1 MRADQTALREA
12 ARPTGPASPRG
23 AVDLHVHTT
32 HSDGSC
38 SPCEVVR
45 AASVVKLSALAI
57 TDHDT
62 VSALAVARP
71 EAAGLGIELISGVEL
86 TCVLASR
93 EVHLLGHFIR
103 EDNPPLLKAMR
114 QLRLGRMERMRTMA
128 QTLHSQGLILDL
140 DVLETWFPRAAL
152 GRRHAALYLA
162 RTGQVSSEREAFRR
176 FLGDGCPAIAPKPRL
191 NLIEAIRLVRGAGG
205 VPGLAHPPFNLR
217 AATLEAL
224 AGAGLGAIEVN
235 GPGISGRLGR
245 RFRDWASQLDLVPI
259 AGSDFHAPDRPGRW
273 VGAITTTPLDLERL
287 RSRRGSTSRP
297 FQPP

>member
-1 MRADQTALREA
+1 MRADRAALREPS
-12 ARPTGPASPRG
+12 RPTGPTSPRG

-32 HSDGSC
+32 HSDGAC

-45 AASVVKLSALAI
+45 AAAVVKLSALAI

-71 EAAGLGIELISGVEL
+71 EAARLGIELVCGVEL
-86 TCVLASR
+86 TCALEGR

-103 EDNPPLLKAMR
+103 DDDPPLLEAMR
-114 QLRLGRMERMRTMA
+114 WLRLGRAERMRAMA
-128 QTLHSQGLILDL
+128 VALRSQGLVLDL
-140 DVLETWFPRAAL
+140 DVLEAWFPRAAL
-152 GRRHAALYLA
+152 GRRHAALYLT

-176 FLGDGCPAIAPKPRL
+176 FLGDGCPAIVPKPRL
-191 NLIEAIRLVRGAGG
+191 DLIEAIRLVRGAGG

-224 AGAGLGAIEVN
+224 AAAGLGAIEVD
-235 GPGISGRLGR
+235 GPGISSRLGR
-245 RFRDWASQLDLVPI
+245 RFRDWACQLDLVPI

-273 VGAITTTPLDLERL
+273 VGAINMPAADLERL
-287 RSRRGSTSRP
+287 RRARP
-297 FQPP
+297 CFGEGV